1 MSEVRVS
8 VVVPAY
14 NAERTLGACL
24 EALTRQVRPADEVVV
39 VDNGSTDGT
48 AAVAHAFCGRLSGL
62 RVVVEPRA
70 GEAAARNR
78 GLEEARGDV
87 IAFTDADC
95 IPREDWLDQAVRAL
109 GAWPECAAVAGE
121 VAGYRPGRLV
131 EKYLSVA
138 AFPTPQQP
146 CVVSGLGFPP
156 PTFYTANF
164 VVRRAAL
171 ARVGRF
177 DESLT
182 VGLDVDLC
190 VRLLRAGFRIGY
202 QPGAVVAHVQRDSLR
217 KMMRRLF
224 QYGTGVP
231 AWFRKYAEAG
241 VWLTLPG
248 RRAVR
253 ISWMPWRGLGEP
265 VHARPLR
272 LCPRPGYRG
281 GALARRGA
289 PGLPGPAGM
298 EADGR
303 RAPPGG
309 RSRTVGTSGGAAS
322 ARGGVRRVHRGEY
335 IRFAAPARPLR
346 GVRRRCAGSAVS

>member
-1 MSEVRVS
+1 LGDGFGGTPMSEVPVS

-48 AAVAHAFCGRLSGL
+48 AAVAHRFSGRLPGL

-95 IPREDWLDQAVRAL
+95 VPREDWLDQAVRTL

-138 AFPTPQQP
+138 AFPTPTGP
-146 CVVSGLGFPP
+146 CVVEGLRFPP

-171 ARVGRF
+171 ARVGPF

-248 RRAVR
+248 RRAVCV
-253 ISWMPWRGLGEP
+253 SWMPWRGWVNLSTPDRLVFALGLATVAEP
-265 VHARPLR
+265 WLGVVLLAYLGRLGWKLVGVARR
-272 LCPRPGYRG
+272 REV
-281 GALARRGA
+281 ALA
-289 PGLPGPAGM
+289 PWELPVVLLLHVA
-298 EADGR
+298 EF
-303 RAPPGG
+303 
-309 RSRTVGTSGGAAS
+309 TVFT
-322 ARGGVRRVHRGEY
+322 
-335 IRFAAPARPLR
+335 
-346 GVRRRCAGSAVS
+346 AGSISGSLRQRVLCVV